1 MSNPLEDNSPQLYMD
16 AVAIANRC
24 RERLEA
30 LPADDYLRPDIEA
43 LLDMA
48 QAEAA
53 KQAAFLPY

>member
-1 MSNPLEDNSPQLYMD
+1 MSNPLEDNSPSLYMA

-24 RERLEA
+24 RERLEV
-30 LPADDYLRPDIEA
+30 LPADDYLRPSIEM

-48 QAEAA
+48 QTEAA